1 MLRHYRLNDAL
12 CSIWRGLQW
21 EKRVIFF
28 FLSRRCV
35 GFPAAE
41 HLRKSGFDVA
51 NVAAVAAFRQTRSF
65 LCNFHL
71 LPSLFLFLRF
81 LHLHKHWTV
90 FFCSNNAI
98 AKRVLI
104 VLPLKEFFA
113 SVGSP
118 KKNYF
123 SGYYF
128 FFFYCCS
135 LLAKHAGAALGCLL
149 LWVFSVSCTQLVNG
163 LLLFLFLFFL
173 LWFRRGVKSLRY
185 RRVAPRPDLHLF
197 FFFTL
202 FLFLSFLF
210 LVLSKTFLFSF
221 SFLIAGVSPPLPP
234 FFTRW

>member
-1 MLRHYRLNDAL
+1 MAFLQLSTCASQASMWRTWQLLRPFVKLVLFSATFTCFLPY
-12 CSIWRGLQW
+12 
-21 EKRVIFF
+21 FF
-28 FLSRRCV
+28 FCV
-35 GFPAAE
+35 SFTCTNTEPFFFVPTM
-41 HLRKSGFDVA
+41 LLQ
-51 NVAAVAAFRQTRSF
+51 NAF
-65 LCNFHL
+65 
-71 LPSLFLFLRF
+71 SLFY
-81 LHLHKHWTV
+81 HWR
-90 FFCSNNAI
+90 SS
-98 AKRVLI
+98 
-104 VLPLKEFFA
+104 LPLL
-113 SVGSP
+113 GHL
-118 KKNYF
+118 KKLLF
-123 SGYYF
+123 RLLLF

>member
-1 MLRHYRLNDAL
+1 MAFLQLSTCASQASMWRTWQLLRPFVKLVLFSATFTCFLPY
-12 CSIWRGLQW
+12 
-21 EKRVIFF
+21 FF
-28 FLSRRCV
+28 FCV
-35 GFPAAE
+35 
-41 HLRKSGFDVA
+41 
-51 NVAAVAAFRQTRSF
+51 SF
-65 LCNFHL
+65 TCTNIEPF
-71 LPSLFLFLRF
+71 
-81 LHLHKHWTV
+81 

-98 AKRVLI
+98 AQRVLI